1 MDLFALENALDLTTP
16 DTEVLSLLL
25 RPVVVCLRSS
35 ADDLLTASVYFCS
48 IPQPAGW
55 RQGRMIWRP
64 AGCTTPP
71 ASACWPAQISKQVWT
86 SSSSH
91 QAAVISTLGNKRAM
105 RR

>member
-1 MDLFALENALDLTTP
+1 MDLFALENSLDLTTP

-35 ADDLLTASVYFCS
+35 ADDLLTASVFRCS
-48 IPQPAGW
+48 IPQLSGW
-55 RQGRMIWRP
+55 RKGRMIWRP

-71 ASACWPAQISKQVWT
+71 ASAQISKRIWT
-86 SSSSH
+86 SSWRR
-91 QAAVISTLGNKRAM
+91 QPAVIPTLGNKRAM